1 MAENRAKSIER
12 ADRKRENG
20 RENKKPSFAV
30 LLVKRRLF
38 MRRSEEIRCGNSSA
52 ENKNRQNKFLKIAVT
67 GGIGSGKSTVCG
79 MLRAAGYSVFSCDEI
94 YAGLLKKRDFCMAL
108 EILFPGATSGGAI
121 DRAALRN
128 IVFSDRRAL
137 ERLNA
142 FTHPAIMQA
151 LNARIENVRK
161 EGKEIVFAEVP
172 LLFEE
177 RYDALFDKIIVVER
191 NEADKIKSVILRD
204 SCTQDVVR
212 QKMAA
217 QFDYYLLHTRNDYPS
232 LEKIVFLQ
240 NDGDKNDL
248 KKSLNRLLKE
258 IV

>member
-1 MAENRAKSIER
+1 
-12 ADRKRENG
+12 
-20 RENKKPSFAV
+20 
-30 LLVKRRLF
+30 
-38 MRRSEEIRCGNSSA
+38 MRRSEEIRRGNSSA
-52 ENKNRQNKFLKIAVT
+52 EDKNRQNKFLKIAVT

-79 MLRAAGYSVFSCDEI
+79 ILRTTGYPVFSCDEV

-108 EILFPGATSGGAI
+108 EILFPGATSGGTI

-204 SCTQDVVR
+204 SCTRDVVR

-217 QFDYYLLHTRNDYPS
+217 QFDYSLLHTQSDYPS
-232 LEKIVFLQ
+232 SEKIAFLQ
-240 NDGDKNDL
+240 NDEDETDL
-248 KKSLNRLLKE
+248 KKSLDRLLKE

>member
-1 MAENRAKSIER
+1 
-12 ADRKRENG
+12 
-20 RENKKPSFAV
+20 
-30 LLVKRRLF
+30 
-38 MRRSEEIRCGNSSA
+38 
-52 ENKNRQNKFLKIAVT
+52 
-67 GGIGSGKSTVCG
+67 
-79 MLRAAGYSVFSCDEI
+79 
-94 YAGLLKKRDFCMAL
+94 
-108 EILFPGATSGGAI
+108 
-121 DRAALRN
+121 
-128 IVFSDRRAL
+128 
-137 ERLNA
+137 
-142 FTHPAIMQA
+142 MQA

-191 NEADKIKSVILRD
+191 NEADKIKSVILSD

-240 NDGDKNDL
+240 NDGDENDL

-258 IV
+258 IVS